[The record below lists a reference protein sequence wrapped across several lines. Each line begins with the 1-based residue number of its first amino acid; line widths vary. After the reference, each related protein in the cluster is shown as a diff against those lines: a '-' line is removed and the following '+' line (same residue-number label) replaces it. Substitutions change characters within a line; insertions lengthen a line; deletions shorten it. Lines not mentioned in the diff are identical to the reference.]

1 MFTLIHFREQCSSQ
15 FLNIVH
21 NEAKVAKVSIDQDV
35 SESATGQ
42 RRARLRDAL
51 VMAAE
56 RTITQQGLGSLRARA
71 LAEEVGCAVGAIYNV
86 VEDLD
91 DLVLL
96 VNARTLAALERE
108 LIAADRAD
116 EPAEGPNAAIARLV
130 RMALAYL
137 DFAAA
142 QTPRWRTLFEHRMP
156 GGREVPAWYREQQQ
170 RLFAYV
176 EELLLELQSD
186 ESRVRRALLARSL
199 FSAVHG
205 LVVLGLEEKLQA
217 IPLPVLREQVR
228 FVVTAI
234 GRGMTAPG
242 K

>member
-1 MFTLIHFREQCSSQ
+1 MVQNDDMVGKHPNNQPYTSSST
-15 FLNIVH
+15 
-21 NEAKVAKVSIDQDV
+21 E
-35 SESATGQ
+35 Q

-51 VMAAE
+51 VVAAE
-56 RTITQQGLGSLRARA
+56 RAIARQGLGTLRARA
-71 LAEEVGCAVGAIYNV
+71 LAQEVGCAVGAIYNV

-96 VNARTLAALERE
+96 VNARTLAALERD

-116 EPAEGPNAAIARLV
+116 EHPAQDANAAITRLV
-130 RMALAYL
+130 RMAIAYL

-142 QTPRWRTLFEHRMP
+142 NTPRWRTLFEHRMP
-156 GGREVPAWYREQQQ
+156 AGREVPAWYREEQQ

-176 EELLLELQSD
+176 EALLLELQGQ

-217 IPLPVLREQVR
+217 IPLPALREQVR

-234 GRGMTAPG
+234 GRGMVAPPG
-242 K
+242 R

>member
-1 MFTLIHFREQCSSQ
+1 MVQ
-15 FLNIVH
+15 
-21 NEAKVAKVSIDQDV
+21 SIGQAEKRQNNQSHTDN
-35 SESATGQ
+35 STEQ

-51 VMAAE
+51 VAAAE
-56 RTITQQGLGSLRARA
+56 RAIARQGLGTLRARA

-108 LIAADRAD
+108 LIAADRA
-116 EPAEGPNAAIARLV
+116 EEHPAQSANAAIARLV
-130 RMALAYL
+130 RMAIAYL

-142 QTPRWRTLFEHRMP
+142 NTARWRTLFEHRMP
-156 GGREVPAWYREQQQ
+156 AGREVPAWYRDEQQ

-176 EELLLELQSD
+176 EVLLLELQAQ

-205 LVVLGLEEKLQA
+205 LVVLGLEEKLQT

-234 GRGMTAPG
+234 GRGMVAADV
-242 K
+242 

>member
-1 MFTLIHFREQCSSQ
+1 V
-15 FLNIVH
+15 NIQHAV
-21 NEAKVAKVSIDQDV
+21 
-35 SESATGQ
+35 ESPTDQ

-51 VMAAE
+51 VAAAE
-56 RTITQQGLGSLRARA
+56 RTITKQGLGSLRARA

-96 VNARTLAALERE
+96 VNTRTLAALEHD
-108 LIAADRAD
+108 LSAADRAG
-116 EPAEGPNAAIARLV
+116 EPAERPNAAIARLV
-130 RMALAYL
+130 CMALAYL

-142 QTPRWRTLFEHRMP
+142 HTPRWRTLFEHRMP
-156 GGREVPAWYREQQQ
+156 AGREVPVWYREQQQ

-176 EELLLELQSD
+176 EELLLELQTD
-186 ESRVRRALLARSL
+186 ESRLRRALLARSL

-205 LVVLGLEEKLQA
+205 LVVLGLEEKLQT

-234 GRGMTAPG
+234 GRGMVAPT

>member
-1 MFTLIHFREQCSSQ
+1 MDYESK
-15 FLNIVH
+15 
-21 NEAKVAKVSIDQDV
+21 AVA
-35 SESATGQ
+35 
-42 RRARLRDAL
+42 RRRKLRDSLIA
-51 VMAAE
+51 AAE
-56 RTITQQGLGSLRARA
+56 RTIEKEGLRGMKARD
-71 LAEEVGCAVGAIYNV
+71 LAYKVGCAVGAIYNV

-96 VNARTLAALERE
+96 VNARTLAALERD
-108 LIAADRAD
+108 LVAADRAG

-156 GGREVPAWYREQQQ
+156 AGRDVPAWYREQQQ

-176 EELLLELQSD
+176 EELLLELQAD

-199 FSAVHG
+199 FSALHG
-205 LVVLGLEEKLQA
+205 LVVLGLEEKLQT

-234 GRGMTAPG
+234 GRGMVTPER
-242 K
+242 

>member
-1 MFTLIHFREQCSSQ
+1 MLGKHLSNQ
-15 FLNIVH
+15 H
-21 NEAKVAKVSIDQDV
+21 V
-35 SESATGQ
+35 SERSTDQ

-51 VMAAE
+51 VAAAE
-56 RTITQQGLGSLRARA
+56 QAIARQGLGALRARA

-96 VNARTLAALERE
+96 VNARTLEALERD
-108 LIAADRAD
+108 LSAADRAG
-116 EPAEGPNAAIARLV
+116 EPDEGPNAAIARLV

-156 GGREVPAWYREQQQ
+156 AGREVPDWYRDQQQ

-176 EELLLELQSD
+176 EELLRELQAD

-205 LVVLGLEEKLQA
+205 LVVLGLEEKLQT

-234 GRGMTAPG
+234 GRGMVTAA
-242 K
+242 

>member
-1 MFTLIHFREQCSSQ
+1 MFKT

-21 NEAKVAKVSIDQDV
+21 SEAAVTKVVINQNV
-35 SESATGQ
+35 SESVTDQ

-51 VMAAE
+51 VAAAE
-56 RTITQQGLGSLRARA
+56 QTITQQGLGSLRARA
-71 LAEEVGCAVGAIYNV
+71 LAEKAGCAVGAIYNV

-96 VNARTLAALERE
+96 VNARTLTALERD
-108 LIAADRAD
+108 LIAADRTD

-142 QTPRWRTLFEHRMP
+142 QTLRWRTLFEHRMP
-156 GGREVPAWYREQQQ
+156 AGREVPAWYREQQQ

-176 EELLLELQSD
+176 EELLLELQAD

-199 FSAVHG
+199 FSALHG
-205 LVVLGLEEKLQA
+205 LVVLGLEEKLQT

-234 GRGMTAPG
+234 GRGMMAPG

>member
-1 MFTLIHFREQCSSQ
+1 MFKSIFEHCSIWHGDWDKRVTNQ
-15 FLNIVH
+15 H
-21 NEAKVAKVSIDQDV
+21 V
-35 SESATGQ
+35 SESTTDR
-42 RRARLRDAL
+42 RRARLRESL
-51 VMAAE
+51 VTAAE
-56 RTITQQGLGSLRARA
+56 QAIAQQGLGSLRARA
-71 LAEEVGCAVGAIYNV
+71 LAEQVGCAVGAIYNV

-96 VNARTLAALERE
+96 VNARTLTALERD
-108 LIAADRAD
+108 LIAADRAG

-130 RMALAYL
+130 RMSLAYL

-156 GGREVPAWYREQQQ
+156 AGREVPDWYRDQQQ

-176 EELLLELQSD
+176 EELLLELQAD

-205 LVVLGLEEKLQA
+205 LVVLGLEEKLQT

-234 GRGMTAPG
+234 GRGMVTPG

>member
-1 MFTLIHFREQCSSQ
+1 MANQL
-15 FLNIVH
+15 
-21 NEAKVAKVSIDQDV
+21 V
-35 SESATGQ
+35 SERATDQ

-51 VMAAE
+51 VTAAE
-56 RTITQQGLGSLRARA
+56 QAIAQQGLGSLRARA

-96 VNARTLAALERE
+96 VNARTLTALEHD
-108 LIAADRAD
+108 LSAADRAG
-116 EPAEGPNAAIARLV
+116 EPADGPNAAIARLV

-137 DFAAA
+137 DFAAGH
-142 QTPRWRTLFEHRMP
+142 TPRWRTLFEHRMP
-156 GGREVPAWYREQQQ
+156 AGREVPAWYREQQQ

-176 EELLLELQSD
+176 EELLLELQAD

-199 FSAVHG
+199 FSALHG

-234 GRGMTAPG
+234 GRGMVAPER
-242 K
+242 

>member
-1 MFTLIHFREQCSSQ
+1 MVQ
-15 FLNIVH
+15 N
-21 NEAKVAKVSIDQDV
+21 A
-35 SESATGQ
+35 GQ
-42 RRARLRDAL
+42 ADKHVINQLDTNNSTERRRARLRDAL
-51 VMAAE
+51 VAAAE
-56 RTITQQGLGSLRARA
+56 RAIEQQGLATLRARA
-71 LAEEVGCAVGAIYNV
+71 LAQEVGCAVGAIYNV

-96 VNARTLAALERE
+96 VNARTLATLERD
-108 LIAADRAD
+108 LIAADRAT
-116 EPAEGPNAAIARLV
+116 EQPGPGANAAIARLV
-130 RMALAYL
+130 RMAIAYL

-142 QTPRWRTLFEHRMP
+142 HTPRWRTLFEHRMP
-156 GGREVPAWYREQQQ
+156 AGREVPAWYREEQQ

-176 EELLLELQSD
+176 EELLLELQGQ

-205 LVVLGLEEKLQA
+205 LVVLGLEEKLQT

-234 GRGMTAPG
+234 GRGMVHGA
-242 K
+242 

>member
-1 MFTLIHFREQCSSQ
+1 MVQ
-15 FLNIVH
+15 N
-21 NEAKVAKVSIDQDV
+21 IDQAEKSPTNQSGTDN
-35 SESATGQ
+35 STEQ

-51 VMAAE
+51 VAAAE
-56 RTITQQGLGSLRARA
+56 RAIAQQGLGTLRARA
-71 LAEEVGCAVGAIYNV
+71 LAQEVGCAVGAIYNV

-116 EPAEGPNAAIARLV
+116 EYPAQGANAAIARLV
-130 RMALAYL
+130 RMAIAYL

-142 QTPRWRTLFEHRMP
+142 NTPRWRTLFEHRMP
-156 GGREVPAWYREQQQ
+156 AGREVPAWYRDEQQ

-176 EELLLELQSD
+176 EALLLELQAQ

-205 LVVLGLEEKLQA
+205 LVVLGLEEKLQT

-234 GRGMTAPG
+234 GRGMVTAG
-242 K
+242 A

>member
-1 MFTLIHFREQCSSQ
+1 MQQQMMDNQS
-15 FLNIVH
+15 
-21 NEAKVAKVSIDQDV
+21 VA
-35 SESATGQ
+35 ESATNQ

-51 VMAAE
+51 VTAAE
-56 RTITQQGLGSLRARA
+56 QAIAQQGLGALRARA

-91 DLVLL
+91 DLVLF
-96 VNARTLAALERE
+96 VNARTLQALERD
-108 LIAADRAD
+108 LSAADRDGDPAD
-116 EPAEGPNAAIARLV
+116 GPNAAVGRLV

-137 DFAAA
+137 DFAAT
-142 QTPRWRTLFEHRMP
+142 QTPRWRTLFEHRMTT
-156 GGREVPAWYREQQQ
+156 GREVPAWYREQQQ
-170 RLFAYV
+170 RLFAHV
-176 EELLLELQSD
+176 EELLLNLQAD

-205 LVVLGLEEKLQA
+205 LVVVGLEEKLQT

-234 GRGMTAPG
+234 GRGMVAG
-242 K
+242 A

>member
-1 MFTLIHFREQCSSQ
+1 MARP
-15 FLNIVH
+15 IV
-21 NEAKVAKVSIDQDV
+21 AKVATNQKVI
-35 SESATGQ
+35 ESVTDQ

-51 VMAAE
+51 VIAAE
-56 RTITQQGLGSLRARA
+56 RTITQHGLGSLRARA
-71 LAEEVGCAVGAIYNV
+71 LAEEAGCAVGAIYNV

-96 VNARTLAALERE
+96 VNARTLTALERD
-108 LIAADRAD
+108 LAAADRVD
-116 EPAEGPNAAIARLV
+116 EPADAANAAIARLV

-156 GGREVPAWYREQQQ
+156 AGRAVPAWYREQQQ

-176 EELLLELQSD
+176 EELLLELQAE

-205 LVVLGLEEKLQA
+205 LVVLGLEEKLQT

-234 GRGMTAPG
+234 GRGMVAPA
-242 K
+242 

>member
-1 MFTLIHFREQCSSQ
+1 MVQNADQAEKS
-15 FLNIVH
+15 H
-21 NEAKVAKVSIDQDV
+21 NNQSDNDNSTEH
-35 SESATGQ
+35 
-42 RRARLRDAL
+42 RRARLREAL
-51 VMAAE
+51 VTAAE
-56 RTITQQGLGSLRARA
+56 RAIARQGLGTLRARA
-71 LAEEVGCAVGAIYNV
+71 LAREVGCAVGAIYNV

-108 LIAADRAD
+108 LISADRTD
-116 EPAEGPNAAIARLV
+116 EPPEQGANAAIGRLV
-130 RMALAYL
+130 RMAIAYL

-142 QTPRWRTLFEHRMP
+142 NTARWRTLFEHRMP
-156 GGREVPAWYREQQQ
+156 AGREVPAWYRDEQQ

-176 EELLLELQSD
+176 EALLLELQAQ

-199 FSAVHG
+199 VSAVHG
-205 LVVLGLEEKLQA
+205 LVVLGLEEKLQT

-234 GRGMTAPG
+234 GRGMVTAER
-242 K
+242 

>member
-1 MFTLIHFREQCSSQ
+1 MFKR

-21 NEAKVAKVSIDQDV
+21 DGGRGDKTMNNQTVA
-35 SESATGQ
+35 ESTTDQ

-51 VMAAE
+51 VSAAE
-56 RTITQQGLGSLRARA
+56 QAIARQGLGALRARA

-96 VNARTLAALERE
+96 VNARTLAALEHD
-108 LIAADRAD
+108 LSVADRAA
-116 EPAEGPNAAIARLV
+116 EPDGPNAAIARLV

-156 GGREVPAWYREQQQ
+156 AGREVPTWYREQQQ

-176 EELLLELQSD
+176 EELLLELQAD

-205 LVVLGLEEKLQA
+205 LVVLGLEGKLQT

-234 GRGMTAPG
+234 GRGMVAPP